1 MKKQAALEAGINPD
15 DPTEEQFND
24 LEKLKKHVLK
34 MDREKKMKRERQWE
48 RAKLVDPKNKA
59 VLRAHKEIEKVR
71 EKVIKE

>member
-34 MDREKKMKRERQWE
+34 MDREKKMKRER
-48 RAKLVDPKNKA
+48 
-59 VLRAHKEIEKVR
+59 
-71 EKVIKE
+71 